1 MNRRDRRTE
10 KALVLEAIAIVAM
23 VALCAPAAAHAYI
36 DPGSGALIWQMLIA
50 AFFGGMFYFRRG
62 IGQIKS
68 WFGGKPKEP
77 EQVPAPRK
85 SED

>member
-1 MNRRDRRTE
+1 MTPQERPSE
-10 KALVLEAIAIVAM
+10 KALAFEAMAIVAL
-23 VALCAPAAAHAYI
+23 VALCAPTEAHAYI

-68 WFGGKPKEP
+68 WFGVKPKEP